1 MGSRLSPNNTASFED
16 FLGHK
21 GQKDRLQ
28 LSEAKKR
35 NILGV
40 YVVIHRI
47 KGNSKNCLLG
57 EDILALMVSAG
68 DILWTPSLTRRSYS
82 QV

>member
-1 MGSRLSPNNTASFED
+1 M
-16 FLGHK
+16 
-21 GQKDRLQ
+21 Q

-35 NILGV
+35 NLLGV

-57 EDILALMVSAG
+57 GGNHISSDGLS
-68 DILWTPSLTRRSYS
+68 RRCPLGPIIGRKEL
-82 QV
+82 

>member
-1 MGSRLSPNNTASFED
+1 MGSRLSPSNTASFED

-21 GQKDRLQ
+21 GQKDRSQ

-35 NILGV
+35 NLLGV
-40 YVVIHRI
+40 YMVIHRI

-57 EDILALMVSAG
+57 GGNHISSDGLS
-68 DILWTPSLTRRSYS
+68 RRCPLDPIIERKEL
-82 QV
+82 